1 MHNFV
6 RNEIASFFMK
16 TLFLLFGATAGL
28 VACTASPDKTGRSPA
43 NLAGGSASRVLLQET
58 EADSFITLH
67 FEPFSAVI
75 SRFYTEDGIPT
86 DTLRTDS
93 VFIWT
98 VYGGSLE
105 GETVRIAGYE
115 QLENLKVEQ
124 GYRTSLYIA
133 SEGEC
138 CELRDWKHFHAPW
151 KPLRQIEPGL
161 FRCIDYKM
169 TQHEKFPAVPAAETR
184 AAVERYCGKGW
195 SNLLKKVQQ
204 PTDEPCDV
212 GISNYYLRISGK
224 KDGNAFVKIIEIG
237 YPLCD

>member
-16 TLFLLFGATAGL
+16 NLFLLFWAAAGL

-43 NLAGGSASRVLLQET
+43 NLADSSASRVLLQET

-75 SRFYTEDGIPT
+75 SRFYTEDGVPT

-98 VYGGSLE
+98 VYGGSIE
-105 GETVRIAGYE
+105 SETIRIAGHE

-151 KPLRQIEPGL
+151 KPLHQIEPGL
-161 FRCIDYKM
+161 FRCIDYRM
-169 TQHEKFPAVPAAETR
+169 TEHEKFPAAPATEIK
-184 AAVERYCGKGW
+184 AAVERYCGKSW
-195 SNLLKKVQQ
+195 SNLLEKVQQ
-204 PTDEPCDV
+204 PTGEPCDV

-224 KDGNAFVKIIEIG
+224 KEGNAFVKIIEIG
-237 YPLCD
+237 SLLCD